1 MRAVVDP
8 GPACLDELACRDH
21 RRMTKDGDQVPLA
34 PGLHSQNAKAILRVV
49 EGHAVD
55 EPGQDLGWRARPGC
69 LRHQGMMETKIP
81 LDQAR
86 EEGHAALA
94 TGKRPRRRGCSLARR
109 NRRCP
114 WSAELR

>member
-1 MRAVVDP
+1 MVEGI
-8 GPACLDELACRDH
+8 GPRRGAPYALPELHGRN
-21 RRMTKDGDQVPLA
+21 
-34 PGLHSQNAKAILRVV
+34 LHSQNAKAILRVV

-86 EEGHAALA
+86 VEGQAVLA
-94 TGKRPRRRGCSLARR
+94 TGKGLEGAD
-109 NRRCP
+109 
-114 WSAELR
+114 AA

>member
-8 GPACLDELACRDH
+8 GSAHLDELASRDH
-21 RRMTKDGDQVPLA
+21 SGVAKDGDQVALA
-34 PGLHSQNAKAILRVV
+34 AGFDTQNAEAVLRVV
-49 EGHAVD
+49 EGHPVD
-55 EPGQDLGWRARPGC
+55 EPGQDLGWRARPRC

-86 EEGHAALA
+86 EEGQAAPA

-109 NRRCP
+109 NWRCP
-114 WSAELR
+114 WS

>member
-8 GPACLDELACRDH
+8 GSTHLDELTSRDH
-21 RRMTKDGDQVPLA
+21 RRVAKDGDQVALA
-34 PGLHSQNAKAILRVV
+34 PSLDPQNAEAVLRVV
-49 EGHAVD
+49 TGHPVD
-55 EPGQDLGWRARPGC
+55 EPGQDLGWRARRGC

-86 EEGHAALA
+86 EEGQAALA

-114 WSAELR
+114 WS